1 MFGAAENHVVTGRV
15 RGLRAARRHEWTGLV
30 ELEAS
35 SVPSVVTTVITN
47 VARFTRRLVS
57 AAVSSTRTST
67 EALVDLSR

>member
-47 VARFTRRLVS
+47 VTRFTSRS